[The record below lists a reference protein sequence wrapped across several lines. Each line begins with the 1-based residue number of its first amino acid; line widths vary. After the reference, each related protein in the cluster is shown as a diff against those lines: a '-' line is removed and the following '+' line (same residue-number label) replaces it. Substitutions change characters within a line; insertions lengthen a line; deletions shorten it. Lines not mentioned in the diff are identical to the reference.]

1 MSEKIWFRVLISVF
15 LLVALIGAG
24 LWVYNMGM
32 MQGATV
38 NIDGELPTAFADRY
52 LPQYGTMAPYAHGG
66 LRMFSPLRF
75 IGGFFFLLFIIAMFR
90 MVIFGPRRY
99 AHFHGRHCGS
109 WREWNHENVPPMVK
123 EWHRKMH
130 EQESPKSED

>member
-1 MSEKIWFRVLISVF
+1 MSNKIWFRVLVSIF

-32 MQGATV
+32 LQGATV
-38 NIDGELPTAFADRY
+38 SMDGELPATMAERY
-52 LPQYGTMAPYAHGG
+52 LPQAEALPAYAHG
-66 LRMFSPLRF
+66 RMMFFSPLRF
-75 IGGFFFLLFIIAMFR
+75 IGGFFFLLFILAGFR
-90 MVIFGPRRY
+90 MVIFGFRGHRGFHRH
-99 AHFHGRHCGS
+99 AHMYGCNG
-109 WREWNHENVPPMVK
+109 ENVPPMVN